1 MELIAKLINRLGI
14 GPRCALIGVVFAAAV
29 LGCDMQGVPLP
40 GTSDAALQ
48 AVCEPGEQVCDGPLL
63 QVCTD
68 EGVYEHIEC
77 AASTSC
83 ENGACRPIET
93 HCDGTL
99 EDDDSLSDF
108 SVSPQALVFETDEQ
122 FKSSTASLDIT
133 NCSTDDLRLIDVR
146 PYDPNRVGSR
156 DVFTLHR
163 SELQPGDSI
172 GAGETRS
179 ISVRYEP
186 QYAFSRE
193 KGKLNVELLGSRYRQ
208 FHVELIPK
216 AHCVTATP
224 EIELGIV
231 DGPVNR
237 RAHVQNCGTEPV
249 QLDGVHVNASRSP
262 SPVALQHME
271 FPTVLLPGEH
281 LALPFDVDATG
292 DATPGRFA
300 DHIVIDVADA
310 DRYPEPLGTTV
321 TGHLVTQ
328 ACRDRELAAPTI
340 WTEQS
345 AQADGWSHR
354 VRLGERIHIQSNST
368 QADRETATGQT
379 FFELEA
385 PHGSRARLEPT
396 LSEITEPNQTSFV
409 TDVAGVYE
417 IELDEV
423 DESGA
428 ALCDKDPQGDE
439 QAEPHTLTLDAR
451 PTAALYVDLQWITV
465 GDLISADVGYGR
477 GGDLN
482 LHLIAH
488 DELVES
494 TGLSSPEEACFG
506 YGEYPLPS
514 NLDDLPTADIAE
526 CGSTG
531 AQVHSLSVSG
541 AHREVMTVDEVD
553 RRYYYIGVSAFS
565 IYEFPRA
572 FFRLSVY
579 ADGTPVD
586 DIELHEPWWPDE
598 EYDNL
603 PESLDDL
610 LTYELGGEEVW
621 VFGVWDAR
629 ENRLL
634 PRPPRR
640 FPRDFP

>member
-1 MELIAKLINRLGI
+1 MELIAKLINRLAL

-40 GTSDAALQ
+40 NTTDAPL
-48 AVCEPGEQVCDGPLL
+48 VCEPGEQLCDGPLL

-68 EGVYEHIEC
+68 EGVYEHVEC

-99 EDDDSLSDF
+99 EDDDSLRDF
-108 SVSPQALVFETDEQ
+108 SISPQALVFATDEQ

-133 NCSTDDLRLIDVR
+133 NCSNDDLRLIDVR
-146 PYDPNRVGSR
+146 PYDPNRVGNR
-156 DVFTLHR
+156 DVFTMHR
-163 SELQPGDSI
+163 SELQAGDSI
-172 GAGETRS
+172 RPGETKS

-231 DGPVNR
+231 DGRVKR

-249 QLDGVHVNASRSP
+249 QLDGVHINGTRSP
-262 SPVALQHME
+262 SPVALEHME

-281 LALPFDVDATG
+281 LALPFDVEAT
-292 DATPGRFA
+292 DDTVPGPFV
-300 DHIVIDVADA
+300 DNIVIDVADA
-310 DRYPEPLGTTV
+310 EQYPAPLSTTV
-321 TGHLVTQ
+321 TGRLVQ
-328 ACRDRELAAPTI
+328 QECHDGELAAPTI
-340 WTEQS
+340 WTDQS
-345 AQADGWSHR
+345 GEADGWSHS
-354 VRLGERIHIQSNST
+354 VRLGERIHIQANSA
-368 QADRETATGQT
+368 QADREATTGQAV
-379 FFELEA
+379 FKLEA

-396 LSEITEPNQTSFV
+396 ISEVIEPNRTSFV

-417 IELDEV
+417 IEV
-423 DESGA
+423 DVVDDAGA
-428 ALCDKDPQGDE
+428 ALCDKDLQDDDRAE
-439 QAEPHTLTLDAR
+439 QRTLTLDVR
-451 PTAALYVDLQWITV
+451 PTADFYVDLQWITV
-465 GDLISADVGYGR
+465 GDLIPADVGYGR

-506 YGEYPLPS
+506 YGEYPLPLT
-514 NLDDLPTADIAE
+514 LDDLPTADIAE
-526 CGSTG
+526 CSSTG
-531 AQVHSLSVSG
+531 AQFHSLSVSG
-541 AHREVMTVDEVD
+541 AHREIMTVDEVD

-565 IYEFPRA
+565 MYEFPRA

-579 ADGTPVD
+579 ADGAPVN
-586 DIELHEPWWPDE
+586 DIELHEPWWPE
-598 EYDNL
+598 EEHDSL
-603 PESLDDL
+603 PESLDEL

-621 VFGVWDAR
+621 VFGAWDAQ